1 MILVTLPFE
10 KVFEAIDSLG
20 PFWSTVIYGL
30 LIAGAAFLAYIK
42 TFKLVEQGDQA
53 MRLNRGK
60 VACDKNGDPIIL
72 GPGLK
77 MMIPFWQTIKIVSIL
92 DRTIDLETVP
102 VKGNEKFEAY
112 NVRSKLTV
120 AISNI
125 FYWQYGAQAIDAR
138 VAAIAQE
145 RLLLHVGKLVRQISG
160 DDVEIQ
166 ALEQFGSGPRK
177 CFLDDVTSKLEEN
190 RLGGIAKD
198 LNITL
203 FMPVYEGWTPQAL
216 SGIGRAIHQPSGSD
230 LSFLRVMMNGI
241 WKLFIK

>member
-1 MILVTLPFE
+1 MTLPFE

-20 PFWSTVIYGL
+20 SFWSTVIYTV
-30 LIAGAAFLAYIK
+30 LIAGAVFLAYIK

-53 MRLNRGK
+53 MRLNRGR
-60 VACDKNGDPIIL
+60 VACDKNGDPIIM

-77 MMIPFWQTIKIVSIL
+77 MMIPFWQTIKIVSTL
-92 DRTIDLETVP
+92 DRTIDLEVVT

-145 RLLLHVGKLVRQISG
+145 QLLLHMSKLVRRITG
-160 DDVEIQ
+160 DVEVE
-166 ALEQFGSGPRK
+166 ALEQFNTGPRRWY
-177 CFLDDVTSKLEEN
+177 LDDVTSKLGEN
-190 RLGGIAKD
+190 LLGGVAKD
-198 LNITL
+198 INITML
-203 FMPVYEGWTPQAL
+203 MPVYDGWTPQAL
-216 SGIGRAIHQPSGSD
+216 SGIGKAIHQSNGSD
-230 LSFLRVMMNGI
+230 LSFLKVMMNGI